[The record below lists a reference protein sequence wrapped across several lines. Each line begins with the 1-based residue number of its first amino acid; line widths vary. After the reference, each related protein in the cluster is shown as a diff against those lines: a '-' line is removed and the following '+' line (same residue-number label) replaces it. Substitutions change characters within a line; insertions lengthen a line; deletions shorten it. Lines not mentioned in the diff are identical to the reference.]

1 MRVWLTLIL
10 LLPLVAVACRDFED
24 RTGSSGLAN
33 GPKVVMAGTWEGQ
46 WSTLVGSGD
55 AGKVTFV
62 IEQDEDNNLFGC
74 SCWTGSA
81 CWDDGR
87 FSGLIKGSSLL
98 PIVLE
103 VLRDPQ
109 GTVPRLGLTRVTSR
123 LDVIG
128 DLLTGTIEVRNDD
141 ARRCSDNI
149 ARRGDEGTLQVTRT
163 DVRNLDLFDLDV
175 EGLDGLDLCDQLALR
190 MTCSEIDP

>member
-1 MRVWLTLIL
+1 
-10 LLPLVAVACRDFED
+10 
-24 RTGSSGLAN
+24 
-33 GPKVVMAGTWEGQ
+33 MAGTWEGQ

-87 FSGLIKGSSLL
+87 FSGLIKGSSL
-98 PIVLE
+98 PFPMVLE
-103 VLRDPQ
+103 LLTDPR
-109 GTVPRLGLTRVTSR
+109 GTDPRLGPTRVSSR

-128 DLLTGTIEVRNDD
+128 DLLAGTFEVESDD

-149 ARRGDEGTLQVTRT
+149 AGKGDEGTLQLTRT

-175 EGLDGLDLCDQLALR
+175 QGLGGLDLCDQLALR